1 MKDRKI
7 VVLRYQTLA
16 DLEKKL
22 KDLGVV
28 VNVPTDQETLQIE
41 GHIERCNTPELTT
54 TVGKVITVWVS
65 AESAALMADVM
76 PPEVLVDWVQGEKE
90 LVEVEDFDPETGE
103 SLGVT
108 EVMVAYDWPVYQV
121 ETEDGIVTQA
131 APRIMV

>member
-1 MKDRKI
+1 M
-7 VVLRYQTLA
+7 A
-16 DLEKKL
+16 DLETKL
-22 KDLGVV
+22 KALGVV
-28 VNVPTDQETLQIE
+28 VNAQVDEEALQVE
-41 GHIERCNTPELTT
+41 GHIERCNTPELITT
-54 TVGKVITVWVS
+54 AGHVVTVWASDES
-65 AESAALMADVM
+65 AELMSGVM

-108 EVMVAYDWPVYQV
+108 EVMVAYDWPTYQV